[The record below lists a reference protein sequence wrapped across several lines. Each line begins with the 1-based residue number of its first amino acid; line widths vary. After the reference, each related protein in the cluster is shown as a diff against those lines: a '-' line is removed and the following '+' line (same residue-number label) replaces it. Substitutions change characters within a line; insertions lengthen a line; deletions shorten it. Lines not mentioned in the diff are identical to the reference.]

1 MELREG
7 LRLQARRPGRARAWV
22 PAPSRGCA
30 CLGRVSRAG
39 KIEDLFAPPS
49 IRGAEAALWL
59 ERVTGAPGREGS
71 AGVQDAA
78 WGMNGPCQ
86 AVRKHLGPWGSP
98 NGGAQSLGA
107 IGSICLC
114 PRAGRNL
121 CPYGLLRPQL
131 LREGRTA
138 RAWGGELAVFCP
150 AQVPNLPRGK
160 VARENETTCLSCT
173 PGGVFESNPGLEGPA
188 WRTASASP
196 PWESGAPEGGA
207 QLPSLECPRPPDLPR
222 SAVPVSDSCLAQVPP
237 VTTPQS
243 TRNTAFAI
251 LLPPGLGVLEMGCP
265 GCALSFVLFSAKP
278 LKAPSGFTSRFCS
291 YTW

>member
-1 MELREG
+1 MELRQG
-7 LRLQARRPGRARAWV
+7 LRLQARRPGRARAWF
-22 PAPSRGCA
+22 PAQSRGCA
-30 CLGRVSRAG
+30 CLGKVSRAG
-39 KIEDLFAPPS
+39 KIEDLFAPPF

-59 ERVTGAPGREGS
+59 EGVTGVPGREGS
-71 AGVQDAA
+71 AGVQGAA

-138 RAWGGELAVFCP
+138 RAWGGGLAGFCP

-160 VARENETTCLSCT
+160 VARENETTCSSCT

-188 WRTASASP
+188 WRTASASSL
-196 PWESGAPEGGA
+196 WES
-207 QLPSLECPRPPDLPR
+207 
-222 SAVPVSDSCLAQVPP
+222 
-237 VTTPQS
+237 
-243 TRNTAFAI
+243 
-251 LLPPGLGVLEMGCP
+251 
-265 GCALSFVLFSAKP
+265 
-278 LKAPSGFTSRFCS
+278 
-291 YTW
+291 